1 MLNPKSPL
9 PLYQQLADILAERI
23 RSGEYEPGRVIPS
36 ETGLARQYGIGR
48 PTVRQAMDTLVRKGL
63 VHRRRGAGTFVKRP
77 EPRVDLFSLAGTSR
91 AFSTRGIQTTRKL
104 MGLLSLKPVEN
115 QPDNPFD
122 RKKAFFLSRLTLAQG
137 RPVLAEDIYLD
148 PELFLGLDKIDL
160 ENKSLSQVVS
170 DHYYLKP
177 ENGVQTFT
185 VETPPASTAR
195 ILELG
200 PTDPVLV
207 VKREINFPDAPGAV
221 YAILY
226 CRTDT
231 FAFSQTISIEKD
243 EG

>member
-36 ETGLARQYGIGR
+36 ETGLALQYGIGR